1 MRNDIFKSTKTIDRN
16 VRTKTVKTKKV
27 ENKRK
32 KITILMSYKKIDM
45 FSSIKIEAL
54 KPNVPCPLAGEQIPY
69 IAQIHVTYF

>member
-1 MRNDIFKSTKTIDRN
+1 
-16 VRTKTVKTKKV
+16 
-27 ENKRK
+27 
-32 KITILMSYKKIDM
+32 MSYKKIDT